1 MRTTNQKIL
10 LNEEVKKQDTFF
22 NTEEFY
28 NKVSRRYSSIGIATI
43 YRFLKQL
50 EEKGEIHSFLCE
62 NRKIY
67 SLGKKNHAHFT
78 CEKCNEIKHIAVKKV
93 DFLKESIEGKVCH
106 LQIDVAGICKRC
118 LKKKSSL

>member
-1 MRTTNQKIL
+1 MRTTIQKRL
-10 LNEEVKKQDTFF
+10 LNEEVKKQNTFF
-22 NTEEFY
+22 NAEDIY
-28 NKVSRRYSSIGIATI
+28 NKILIRHPTIGIATV

-78 CEKCNEIKHIAVKKV
+78 CEKCNEIKHIIVKKV
-93 DFLKESIEGKVCH
+93 DFLKESIEGELCH
-106 LQIDVAGICKRC
+106 LQIDATGICKKC
-118 LKKKSSL
+118 LKKISS